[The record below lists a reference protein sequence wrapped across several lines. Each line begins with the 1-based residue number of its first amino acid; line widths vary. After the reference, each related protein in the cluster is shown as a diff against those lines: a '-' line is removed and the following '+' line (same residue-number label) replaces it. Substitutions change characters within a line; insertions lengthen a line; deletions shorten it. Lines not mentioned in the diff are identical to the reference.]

1 MAYMIASTARNFGI
15 EDKIPGAAEANRERE
30 LMEKKDK
37 DSKKGTEHN
46 KNNTSAG
53 TEHNND
59 YNSIINGIQ

>member
-1 MAYMIASTARNFGI
+1 MLVFQPDMAYMIASTARNFGI

-46 KNNTSAG
+46 
-53 TEHNND
+53 ND
-59 YNSIINGIQ
+59 YNSIITGIQ